1 MRWFRLLALLPLAWA
16 CGSDTESCKIRPS
29 EEPGIRILECPSG
42 TVRVVGGTGTGNCVA
57 TQEDDGWRRITCDD
71 GTSVLIDPQGNVHYP
86 GSGAIQGIAMLEGTD
101 GNHAGIVVRALGTP
115 FETETDAEGFYRL
128 GNLPAGLYRLVFDH
142 PGRIPEVR
150 ANIPVVNGTHT
161 LETVHLSIALRLSP
175 DRNATTIGSP
185 SGDSLLIRETL
196 PLSHRLT
203 LLDLTTWER
212 VHLSS
217 NAVDPEY
224 RFDGRKVL
232 WTENLSSRSR
242 IYLYDVDTGEREELP
257 LLGTRARFFADGRV
271 ILVAKEEEAVHE
283 LAAYD
288 TVTGETVELGRWVP
302 GPSAWFDLLPM
313 GPDGGSVVYH
323 SGNTTVLYDHENGEF
338 VLLADMRIPYSMV
351 HYMPSGR
358 KVVFPRPGEAG
369 TSLIAEDLSLRKTL
383 VLEPRLEAPALP
395 APDGS
400 LVWKAEDGWRR
411 WDETTGEIAR
421 LPLPRTAFNLVEVAF
436 LPNGKGLVHF
446 EFPVASLVLWGE
458 SQARLLSSQ
467 VLSIPKITSDG
478 RHVIVA
484 DNEQLT
490 PHTRIVRVEDG
501 KTVQLEGVWE
511 LGPDPGW
518 LVRHIGTSL
527 HHYHID
533 SGDTGEIYRHVE
545 GKIFVGNDALVIRG
559 LPGSAATDGKLG
571 IWDASDRSLVWLLE
585 GDGPLLS
592 KNGRYLFFRSNFTD
606 LTGFERSDVLYR
618 YDRET
623 GVYDRISRNVLSPS
637 LADVLERVILFR
649 VGEGEHEGL
658 YVAKG
663 VP

>member
-1 MRWFRLLALLPLAWA
+1 MKWIRLLVLLPLAWA
-16 CGSDTESCKIRPS
+16 CGDDTEACKIRPS
-29 EEPGIRILECPSG
+29 DEPGIRILECPSG
-42 TVRVVGGTGTGNCVA
+42 TVRVIGGTGTGDCVS
-57 TQEDDGWRRITCDD
+57 TEEEDGWRRVTCDD

-86 GSGAIQGIAMLEGTD
+86 GSGAIEGIAMLEGTEGD
-101 GNHAGIVVRALGTP
+101 HGGIVVRAIGTP
-115 FETETDAEGFYRL
+115 FRTETDAEGFYRL

-175 DRNATTIGSP
+175 DRNATTFASP
-185 SGDSLLIRETL
+185 AGDSLLVREVT
-196 PLSHRLT
+196 PLSYRLT
-203 LLDLTTWER
+203 LLHLSTWER

-217 NAVDPEY
+217 NAVDPSY

-242 IYLYDVDTGEREELP
+242 IFLYDVDTGERTELP
-257 LLGTRARFFADGRV
+257 VLGTRARFFADGRV

-288 TVTGETVELGRWVP
+288 TVTDETVELGRWQP
-302 GPSAWFDLLPM
+302 TSLGALPM

-323 SGNTTVLYDHENGEF
+323 SGNTTVLYDHENREF
-338 VLLADMRIPYSMV
+338 VLLANTRIPYSQV
-351 HYMPSGR
+351 HFSPSGR
-358 KVVFPRPGEAG
+358 RVAFPRPGEAG
-369 TSLIAEDLSLRKTL
+369 TSLIAEDLSLRKTR
-383 VLEPRLEAPALP
+383 VLEPRLEGPALP

-400 LVWKAEDGWRR
+400 LIWKGEEGWKR
-411 WDETTGEIAR
+411 WDGTTDEVVG
-421 LPLPRTAFNLVEVAF
+421 LPLSRTALNLVEVAF

-446 EFPVASLVLWGE
+446 EFPLASLVLWGE

-484 DNEQLT
+484 DNEQFT

-518 LVRHIGTSL
+518 LVRQVGTTL
-527 HHYHID
+527 HHYHLD
-533 SGDTGEIYRHVE
+533 SGDTGEIHRQVE
-545 GKIFVGNDALVIRG
+545 SKVFVGNDALVVRG
-559 LPGSAATDGKLG
+559 LPTSAATGGRLG
-571 IWDASDRSLVWLLE
+571 IWDASDRSLTWLIE
-585 GDGPLLS
+585 GDSPLLS
-592 KNGRYLFFRSNFTD
+592 SSGRYLFFRSSFTD
-606 LTGFERSDVLYR
+606 LTGIEQSDVLVR
-618 YDRET
+618 YDRKA

-637 LADVLERVILFR
+637 PADVYERFVLFR
-649 VGEGEHEGL
+649 VGEGEFEGL
-658 YVAKG
+658 YLAKG